1 MKNVDHTCFI
11 PKKLLTTYTGH
22 TKPVQVI
29 KFFPKYG
36 HFILSCSLDNKVKLW
51 DVMSH
56 RKCVRTYIGHTE
68 GVRDICFTNDGK
80 HFLSAG
86 FDKNIQYWDTET
98 GKVVKTFTNKK
109 LPFCI
114 LIHPDDDKQN
124 QFLVG
129 TSAKKIVQ
137 YDINSGQQVQSYDE
151 HLGAIN
157 TLTFI
162 DNNRKFVSTS
172 DDKKIFIWEY
182 GLPVVVK
189 HISEPSMHSIPAT
202 ALHPNGKY
210 FVGQS
215 LDNKVINLFLKIFNF
230 FRLLFMIVK
239 MDLKLIEK
247 KNLQDI

>member
-1 MKNVDHTCFI
+1 M
-11 PKKLLTTYTGH
+11 
-22 TKPVQVI
+22 
-29 KFFPKYG
+29 
-36 HFILSCSLDNKVKLW
+36 
-51 DVMSH
+51 
-56 RKCVRTYIGHTE
+56 GHTE
-68 GVRDICFTNDGK
+68 GVRDICFSNDGK

-98 GKVVKTFTNKK
+98 GKVVRCFNSKK

-114 LIHPDDDKQN
+114 LMHPDEDKQN

-129 TSAKKIVQ
+129 TSAKKIIQ
-137 YDINSGQQVQSYDE
+137 YDINTGGIIQSYDE

-202 ALHPNGKY
+202 AMHPNGKY
-210 FVGQS
+210 FAGQS
-215 LDNKVINLFLKIFNF
+215 LDNKVFKNLFFLLNF
-230 FRLLFMIVK
+230 RWLYTTAKMVLRLT
-239 MDLKLIEK
+239 ER
-247 KNLQDI
+247 KNSLDM

>member
-1 MKNVDHTCFI
+1 MKVLYFEPNSIFHLDQDIDYQGRSYLEPPPHLKNVDHACFI
-11 PKKLLTTYTGH
+11 PKKLVHTYTGH

-29 KFFPKYG
+29 RFFPKFG
-36 HFILSCSLDNKVKLW
+36 HYILSCSLDCKIKLW
-51 DVMSH
+51 DVMTH
-56 RKCVRTYIGHTE
+56 KKCVRTYIGHQE
-68 GVRDICFTNDGK
+68 GVRDVCFSNDGTK
-80 HFLSAG
+80 FLSAG
-86 FDKNIQYWDTET
+86 FDTET
-98 GKVVKTFTNKK
+98 GKVIHTFPNKK
-109 LPFCI
+109 IPFTV
-114 LIHPDDDKQN
+114 LFHPDDDKQD

-129 TSAKKIVQ
+129 TSAKRISQ
-137 YDINSGQQVQSYDE
+137 FDINSGKEVQTYEE

-189 HISEPSMHSIPAT
+189 HISEPSMHSIPAA

-215 LDNKVINLFLKIFNF
+215 LDNKVFK
-230 FRLLFMIVK
+230 
-239 MDLKLIEK
+239 
-247 KNLQDI
+247 

>member
-1 MKNVDHTCFI
+1 MQQDSDYQGRSFIEIPPSLKNVDHTCFI
-11 PKKLLTTYTGH
+11 PKKLINTYTGH
-22 TKPVQVI
+22 TKAVQVI

-68 GVRDICFTNDGK
+68 GVRDICFSNDGK

-86 FDKNIQYWDTET
+86 FDKNIHYWDTET
-98 GKVVKTFTNKK
+98 GKVIRTFNNKK
-109 LPFCI
+109 IPFCI
-114 LIHPDDDKQN
+114 LMHPDEDKQN

-129 TSAKKIVQ
+129 TSSKKIIQ
-137 YDINSGQQVQSYDE
+137 YDINTGGILQSYDE

-215 LDNKVINLFLKIFNF
+215 LDNKVKI
-230 FRLLFMIVK
+230 M
-239 MDLKLIEK
+239 K
-247 KNLQDI
+247 K

>member
-1 MKNVDHTCFI
+1 M
-11 PKKLLTTYTGH
+11 
-22 TKPVQVI
+22 I
-29 KFFPKYG
+29 KFFPKFG
-36 HFILSCSLDNKVKLW
+36 HYLLSCSLDCKVKLW
-51 DVMSH
+51 DVTSH
-56 RKCVRTYIGHTE
+56 RKCVRTYVGHTE

-86 FDKNIQYWDTET
+86 FDKNIQYWDTEK
-98 GKVVKTFTNKK
+98 GKVIRTFNNKK

-114 LIHPDDDKQN
+114 LIHPDEDKQN

-137 YDINSGQQVQSYDE
+137 YDINNGNIIQSYDE

-202 ALHPNGKY
+202 TLHPNGKY
-210 FVGQS
+210 FCGQS
-215 LDNKVINLFLKIFNF
+215 LDNKVIFLNLKINIFLDC
-230 FRLLFMIVK
+230 RV
-239 MDLKLIEK
+239 
-247 KNLQDI
+247 

>member
-1 MKNVDHTCFI
+1 
-11 PKKLLTTYTGH
+11 
-22 TKPVQVI
+22 
-29 KFFPKYG
+29 
-36 HFILSCSLDNKVKLW
+36 
-51 DVMSH
+51 MSH

-68 GVRDICFTNDGK
+68 GVRDICFSNDGK

-86 FDKNIQYWDTET
+86 FDKNIHYWDTET
-98 GKVVKTFTNKK
+98 GKVIRTFNNKK
-109 LPFCI
+109 IPFCI
-114 LIHPDDDKQN
+114 LMHPDEDKQN

-129 TSAKKIVQ
+129 TSSKKIIQ
-137 YDINSGQQVQSYDE
+137 YDINTGGILQSYDE

-215 LDNKVINLFLKIFNF
+215 LDNKVKINIYK
-230 FRLLFMIVK
+230 
-239 MDLKLIEK
+239 
-247 KNLQDI
+247 